1 MDISVAMDWLKDKKT
16 RTDWLLF
23 YSCLGAFFTIPLGN
37 APMTFFGVCAALI
50 WIMSGTAFRLKNLY
64 FKNSWCWPVLLLII
78 LHWVGLLYTV
88 DTHGQAFR
96 FAKKTHYWLYGLAV
110 AAIAFERFSAEGL
123 VKAFLAGLTV
133 NALTAV
139 VHVFVLLSTNKTSGD
154 LGIGPGYSNMAA
166 FLVVGIIL
174 SSFYLGKHED
184 RRTRSM
190 FALLMGLFF
199 FHLVMM
205 KGRNG
210 YFTLLMLLPIIANN
224 CFKRINI
231 LKIILV
237 YGIIIGL
244 MLMSPFVRQRIHDT
258 VLQIKILTQTSEKK
272 AWGKDYIEAEE
283 RLWILRNAL
292 AVIKDNPVFGVGTGG
307 FQTAVRKRSKPHWP
321 LLAHPHNSFLHMA
334 VSFGVVGVILLAWLF
349 WEMVRNSWPYRD
361 TAPGH
366 FVLAS
371 ALVIFVSGIFN
382 TQIINA
388 STAFFLAVSVG
399 LQQSLPKFTSRST
412 AVNDQAPPLPISN
425 QPAGPLGKVDGF

>member
-1 MDISVAMDWLKDKKT
+1 MDWLKDKKT
-16 RTDWLLF
+16 RTDRLLF

-50 WIMSGTAFRLKNLY
+50 WIMSGTGFRLKNLY

-210 YFTLLMLLPIIANN
+210 YFTLLMLLPIIVNN

-244 MLMSPFVRQRIHDT
+244 MLMSPSVRQGIHDT
-258 VLQIKILTQTSEKK
+258 VLQIQAFTHVSEEQS
-272 AWGKDYIEAEE
+272 WGKDYIVDEPGKKVDDE
-283 RLWILRNAL
+283 RLWILANAL

-307 FQTAVRKRSKPHWP
+307 FQTAVKKRSKPHWP
-321 LLAHPHNSFLHMA
+321 LLAHPHNNFLYMA
-334 VSFGVVGVILLAWLF
+334 VSFGGVGVVILAWLF

-382 TQIINA
+382 AQIINA

-399 LQQSLPKFTSRST
+399 LQQSLPKFLLHEVQLLTT
-412 AVNDQAPPLPISN
+412 KPPPCRFQISL
-425 QPAGPLGKVDGF
+425 QDLSVK